1 MRAGGH
7 GCDGGSKVAG
17 YQSQHTALSAALCR
31 RLSAATSLFKLAA
44 THVLL
49 WPFALATR
57 SLIVPEDGT
66 VNVFEVL
73 HRAGCQ
79 FRQQTARSPSNT
91 PFRQDLAC
99 ACIKAPCSAL
109 SHLVVRRIK
118 HEPEM
123 MPNAPVPADISTS
136 ITAQR
141 FIMR

>member
-1 MRAGGH
+1 M
-7 GCDGGSKVAG
+7 
-17 YQSQHTALSAALCR
+17 
-31 RLSAATSLFKLAA
+31 
-44 THVLL
+44 
-49 WPFALATR
+49 
-57 SLIVPEDGT
+57 
-66 VNVFEVL
+66 NVFEVL

-109 SHLVVRRIK
+109 SHLVVRCML

-123 MPNAPVPADISTS
+123 MPNVPVPTDISTS

-141 FIMR
+141 FIMREGPAVSIAVRAWANGGRLTVL